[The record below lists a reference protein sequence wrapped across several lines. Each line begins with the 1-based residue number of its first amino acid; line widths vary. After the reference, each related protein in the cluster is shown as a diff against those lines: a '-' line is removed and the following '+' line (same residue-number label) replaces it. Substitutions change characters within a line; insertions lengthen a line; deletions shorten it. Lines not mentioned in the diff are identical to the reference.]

1 MNQSTKA
8 NYDIITK
15 KYGKTT
21 LTKKEVSHEMSIS
34 QTTLNRLIYKGE
46 CPVSYTQLGN
56 KYIFTVYSLSEYI
69 AAIDLLA
76 A

>member
-1 MNQSTKA
+1 MKLTNLNFEKIYS
-8 NYDIITK
+8 

-21 LTKKEVSHEMSIS
+21 LTKKEVALEMSIS

-56 KYIFTVYSLSEYI
+56 KYIFTVKSVAEYI
-69 AAIDLLA
+69 SAIDLLA

>member
-1 MNQSTKA
+1 MNSATKY
-8 NYDIITK
+8 NYDKIYS
-15 KYGKTT
+15 KYGKPT
-21 LTKKEVSHEMSIS
+21 LTKKEVAFEMSIS
-34 QTTLNRLIYKGE
+34 QTTLNRLIYKDE

-56 KYIFTVYSLSEYI
+56 KYIFTITSLSEYI

>member
-1 MNQSTKA
+1 MNNNINFDKI
-8 NYDIITK
+8 YE

-21 LTKKEVSHEMSIS
+21 LTKKEVAQEMSIS

-46 CPVSYTQLGN
+46 CPVSYTQIGN
-56 KYIFTVYSLSEYI
+56 KYIFTVSSVAEYI
-69 AAIDLLA
+69 TAIDLLA